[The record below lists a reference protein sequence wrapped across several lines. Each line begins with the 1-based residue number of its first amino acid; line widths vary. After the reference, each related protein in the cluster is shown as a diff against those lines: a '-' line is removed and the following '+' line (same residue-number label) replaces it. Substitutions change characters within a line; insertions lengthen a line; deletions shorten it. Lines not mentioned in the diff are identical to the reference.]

1 MVLTPNKLYQITI
14 TIIHFAGKKSKK
26 NAECQKIVE
35 VLYNN
40 FGNMLEFL
48 PISTQLL
55 Y

>member
-1 MVLTPNKLYQITI
+1 MVLTPNKLYHLAIM
-14 TIIHFAGKKSKK
+14 IIHFAGEKSKK

-40 FGNMLEFL
+40 FGNIPEFL